1 MEKLF
6 KDFDI
11 DSTIRDYE
19 FTRRGVFEIASVVDS
34 EDFENMD
41 SNAIFLYLYK
51 QMQVVSFKDYLKR
64 YIYESAQIP
73 VPFLEVSDED
83 YRSLIEYSFAENA
96 APHSFE
102 PTSTRWVNTVKSWL
116 KNDSA
121 RRSTVFLLG
130 FGLHM
135 SAENV
140 SEFLTKV
147 LKEEDFDFSDRFETI
162 CWYCFTNSLK
172 YAYAAE
178 LLSTRSENTSASLN
192 APQKLIESTKEALSL
207 KLNEKNNLLSYLR
220 YLEQSKVHENR
231 QKMAYENFIC
241 LIDQAK
247 DLTARIY
254 EEDPAMEDKENKQV
268 AEEIT
273 SADIEK
279 VLCSG
284 IPLTP
289 SGNLQKASLSVLN
302 RQFQSFRMSR
312 QRIDSILK
320 KKQLV
325 DRYDLIT
332 LEFFLFSQKEYDLP
346 EDRCRDYIDEINRIL
361 SECRMMKMYPV
372 NPYEAFVLMCLLTD
386 YPLGTYSDVWELS
399 YS

>member
-19 FTRRGVFEIASVVDS
+19 YTRRGIFEIASVVDS
-34 EDFENMD
+34 EDFEDMD

-73 VPFLEVSDED
+73 MPFSEVTEED

-102 PTSTRWVNTVKSWL
+102 PTSTRWVNIVKSWL

-130 FGLHM
+130 FGLRM
-135 SAENV
+135 SAKNV

-147 LKEEDFDFSDRFETI
+147 LKAEDFDFSNRFETV
-162 CWYCFTNSLK
+162 CWYCFSNSLK
-172 YAYAAE
+172 YAFAAE
-178 LLSTRSENTSASLN
+178 LLSDDAKRELKGTSF
-192 APQKLIESTKEALSL
+192 PQKLIESVQEAESCHLE
-207 KLNEKNNLLSYLR
+207 EKDNLLSYLK
-220 YLEQSKVHENR
+220 YLEENKVQENR
-231 QKMAYENFIC
+231 QKAAYENFFN
-241 LIDQAK
+241 LIEQAK
-247 DLTARIY
+247 AVTASIY
-254 EEDPAMEDKENKQV
+254 AEDPVSDDDRNAPLP
-268 AEEIT
+268 EEIT

-320 KKQLV
+320 KKQQV

-332 LEFFLFSQKEYDLP
+332 LDFFLFSQKEYELP
-346 EDRCRDYIDEINRIL
+346 EDRCRDFIDEINRIL
-361 SECRMMKMYPV
+361 SECRMMKLYPV